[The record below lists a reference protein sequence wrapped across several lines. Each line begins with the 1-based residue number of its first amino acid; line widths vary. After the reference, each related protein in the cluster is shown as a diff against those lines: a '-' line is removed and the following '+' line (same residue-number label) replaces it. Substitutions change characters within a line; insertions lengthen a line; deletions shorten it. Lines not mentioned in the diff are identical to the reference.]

1 MEYQKYE
8 SGNSFMKILE
18 WIMTLAY
25 LNILWLGFTLVGF
38 IFFGFG
44 PATIAVYRL
53 IRKKLRQGDLSHIF
67 KKFRTIY
74 KEEFKQGGIYT
85 AMAFGAAT
93 FLYVD
98 FRIVAALPQTNIIQL
113 LVIPALL
120 ILTALVIVVA
130 TFTLG
135 YYAEYGGEI
144 FDALKKGFWVTLISP
159 VSFIV
164 ILHAFL
170 LQFLVLSYIPG
181 LFLFFSLTLYAF
193 ITEWIMNKAFKRIN
207 VKKKSL

>member
-8 SGNSFMKILE
+8 SGNSFMKLLE

-85 AMAFGAAT
+85 AMAFGAAA

-98 FRIVAALPQTNIIQL
+98 FRIVEALPQSNLIQL

-120 ILTALVIVVA
+120 ILTALVIVLA

-135 YYAEYGGEI
+135 YYAEYGGKMI
-144 FDALKKGFWVTLISP
+144 DALKNGFWVTLISP
-159 VSFIV
+159 ISIIV

-170 LQFLVLSYIPG
+170 LQFFIMSYIPG

-207 VKKKSL
+207 VRKKSL

>member
-53 IRKKLRQGDLSHIF
+53 IRKKLHQGDLSHIF

-74 KEEFKQGGIYT
+74 KEEFKQGGLYT
-85 AMAFGAAT
+85 AMVFGAAA

-98 FRIVAALPQTNIIQL
+98 FRIVEALPQSNLIQL

-135 YYAEYGGEI
+135 YYAEHGGKMI
-144 FDALKKGFWVTLISP
+144 DALKNGFWVTLISP
-159 VSFIV
+159 ISIIV

-170 LQFLVLSYIPG
+170 LQFFIMSYIPG

>member
-8 SGNSFMKILE
+8 SGNLFMKILE
-18 WIMTLAY
+18 WVVTLAY

-53 IRKKLRQGDLSHIF
+53 VRKKLRQGDSAYIF
-67 KKFRTIY
+67 KQFRTIF

-85 AMAFGAAT
+85 AMAFGAAA

-98 FRIVAALPQTNIIQL
+98 FRIVQALPQTNVIQL

-120 ILTALVIVVA
+120 ILTALVIIVA

-135 YYAEYGGEI
+135 YYAEYGGTI
-144 FDALKKGFWVTLISP
+144 LNALKKGFWVALISP
-159 VSFIV
+159 ISNIV

-170 LQFLVLSYIPG
+170 FQFFMMAYIPAT
-181 LFLFFSLTLYAF
+181 FLFFSLTSYAF
-193 ITEWIMNKAFKRIN
+193 ITEWIMNKAFNRIK
-207 VKKKSL
+207 VRKKSL